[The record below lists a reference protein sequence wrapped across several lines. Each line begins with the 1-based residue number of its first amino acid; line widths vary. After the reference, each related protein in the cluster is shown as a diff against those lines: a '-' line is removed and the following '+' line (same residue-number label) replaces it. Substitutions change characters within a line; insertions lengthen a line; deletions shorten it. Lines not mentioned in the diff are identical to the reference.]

1 MPLNQFYDAGF
12 TTLSL
17 CPRGRPEMS
26 KEAPETERFPPG
38 NEESSCESVRV
49 KKSSSDSYGEAPEL
63 ICEVKENLSARYY
76 QKEQDLRE
84 SRAEWN
90 Y

>member
-1 MPLNQFYDAGF
+1 MSEVASGPAKMPYTQFYDAGF

-26 KEAPETERFPPG
+26 KEAPETERLLPDKT
-38 NEESSCESVRV
+38 ESSCESVRV

-63 ICEVKENLSARYY
+63 ICKGKENVSAMV
-76 QKEQDLRE
+76 
-84 SRAEWN
+84 AEVM
-90 Y
+90 